1 MKNKRNIRGTLV
13 VALALAGVSSLPG
26 MAVCYDLSRNDHP
39 LREALVGAVTPQET
53 AVVAALS
60 TTNRQL
66 DLQKAKELLSNMLN
80 QLEAHF
86 AKTKEKAA
94 ALQKLTEA
102 SGVDVVKTIDNYLAQ
117 IKTLKVRVADA
128 KTSDELKQVAK
139 EVHSLIQE
147 AKHEVKKSIGQ
158 RVEVHIEKY
167 EQKRVEGD
175 KLIQQAGQRIEGFK
189 STGTPPDFGK
199 IDESY
204 EDCRKLLEKGD
215 VMLKEARTKFE
226 KIQTMSPAQQQESA
240 RLMKEAMKK
249 VNDAR
254 AMYGQARQECSTVTR
269 ELKRLK

>member
-1 MKNKRNIRGTLV
+1 MKNNRKIRGILV
-13 VALALAGVSSLPG
+13 IALAWAGISSLPG
-26 MAVCYDLSRNDHP
+26 MAMGYDLPANGYT
-39 LREALVGAVTPQET
+39 LREALVVAVTPQET

-66 DLQKAKELLSNMLN
+66 DLQKAKELLSDMLN

-86 AKTKEKAA
+86 TKTREKAA

-102 SGVDVVKTIDNYLAQ
+102 SGVDVVKTIDSYLAQ
-117 IKTLKVRVADA
+117 IKTLKARVADA

-147 AKHEVKKSIGQ
+147 AKHEVKKNIGQ
-158 RVEVHIEKY
+158 RVEVHIENF

-175 KLIQQAGQRIEGFK
+175 KLIRQAGQRIEGYK
-189 STGTPPDFGK
+189 SAGTPPDLGN

-215 VMLKEARTKFE
+215 VMLKEARTKFK

-240 RLMKEAMKK
+240 RLMKEAMKT

-269 ELKRLK
+269 ELRRFR